1 MKKCC
6 FAICD
11 DEYEVRHLLQSWLAD
26 SSYNA
31 DVKEYSSGEELLR
44 DMDQGTQIDV
54 LFLDIAMGNADGI
67 ETAKEL
73 AHRIER
79 SGKSMRAS
87 RPLIIFVTGIPD
99 RMGDAFGVSA
109 YGYLLKPVSKEMLE
123 SELHRAVT
131 ELNRLDAQ
139 MVCETVYEEKEVECI
154 TIQTGKITANTE
166 IRDILYIESNGRK
179 TVVHLKDNSFEV
191 YKKMEEFE
199 KELGKTFFRIHRGF
213 LVNMLHVKSYSRTEV
228 HMDNGDSLFISKYKY
243 PDFTRAYMD
252 FIS

>member
-243 PDFTRAYMD
+243 PDFTRSYMD